1 MADKN
6 SRGEVIQGL
15 VSFNE
20 NAAESQ
26 EQKVQDGL
34 VKKLQNK
41 FEEFIESKVAR
52 KDTTKKLGKLLE
64 LINTTNELDLE
75 LIKLTNDL
83 DDYHKQVLGS
93 NAVTTL
99 EAVNK
104 SGTNDVS
111 QKSQK
116 LCSMTILKT
125 LVDCEPEFKFKNSDI
140 FQKELLEELK
150 SANEGNV
157 SSTFSYLSEDNKK
170 VAMSMR
176 GKPGLLCIKAAMN
189 DNVKLTK
196 KQQKRIEGGCV
207 SKTME
212 YVGSMF
218 RKIKNKI

>member
-1 MADKN
+1 MADNK
-6 SRGEVIQGL
+6 SRIEAIPGL
-15 VSFNE
+15 VSFDE
-20 NAAESQ
+20 VKAKSQ

-34 VKKLQNK
+34 VEELQKKFDK
-41 FEEFIESKVAR
+41 FIESKVAR
-52 KDTTKKLGKLLE
+52 KDTTNELGKLL
-64 LINTTNELDLE
+64 D

-83 DDYHKQVLGS
+83 DDYHKQVLAS

-104 SGTNDVS
+104 SGTNDES

-125 LVDCEPEFKFKNSDI
+125 LVDCEPEFKFENSDI
-140 FQKELLEELK
+140 FQKELLEELE

-189 DNVKLTK
+189 DNVNLTK
-196 KQQKRIEGGCV
+196 EQQKRIEGGW
-207 SKTME
+207 SEAKKIIKDKYRAWKTNRR
-212 YVGSMF
+212 V
-218 RKIKNKI
+218 